1 MKNKLFKIILTVF
14 ILSITAF
21 TFACN
26 GFGDVKRVIADKFLA
41 VIDGTFTSADYVV
54 AGSSSGDEG
63 NKDAKSMSVELMSLV
78 SSSNSTYG
86 EKLEEITRAFYGVE
100 GGVPLTEDNK
110 KALNGEAL
118 STGSPFAAM
127 ARALANIYGDN
138 AFSNNYTFSEVTFKM
153 TGNDNDFTINGVMN
167 ENGKMTSGFQMRF
180 LKEGDGSYSY
190 AQIMYSLL
198 NSCEELKISSF
209 SKKGVLSVELES
221 TSEVDFNSYD
231 TSYDKFRINKV
242 TSANFDIENYA
253 STEFLYNGEGS
264 TALQNELVLGFAKNV
279 LGFNNDTYKYLC
291 GIKSTKEISKDELV
305 KLSSE
310 VNSSY
315 YVSPYY
321 YQTNTTYVK
330 EEYVVPSDVTVVKTG
345 SIPAT
350 KRVILH
356 GNVTKIESRPFL
368 QPQYLE
374 EIVFDET
381 SNKLTQIGSFDSKNG
396 LPTFIL
402 SMTKVKN
409 FKLPASVK
417 KLELG
422 DYVLN
427 TKVELIDLSAYNP
440 NWINDKNEFNFTFND
455 DFYKDNYEAYDM
467 DTYRTAA
474 YATLKIKGIEKYMYK
489 ELRYI
494 ETFKMPQFNMGIEYS
509 DGGFYRVYDAN
520 GEEYYCEPFSEY
532 DDILSELE
540 SGVAEY
546 FESRN
551 FTEVFEVID
560 TLVVH
565 DNNQILSED
574 LLFGDLIDEK
584 GRGFSRED
592 FPVEFYYYIDQ
603 NKFGQT
609 FKGEYRSINKI
620 LVSEKDYDAIKTIEL
635 NYYNGNSDDING
647 DRVTISKKG

>member
-1 MKNKLFKIILTVF
+1 MKNKLFKTILAICII
-14 ILSITAF
+14 SIMSV

-26 GFGDVKRVIADKFLA
+26 GGGEIKRDIADKFLA
-41 VIDGTFTSADYVV
+41 VIDGTFTSANYVV
-54 AGSSSGDEG
+54 VGSSSGKEEG
-63 NKDAKSMSVELMSLV
+63 GKDAKGMSIKLTSLV
-78 SSSNSTYG
+78 SSSNPEYSN
-86 EKLEEITRAFYGVE
+86 KLEELTRAFYGVE

-118 STGSPFAAM
+118 SNGSPFSAM
-127 ARALANIYGDN
+127 ARALANVYGDN
-138 AFSNNYTFSEVTFKM
+138 VFSNNYTFSEVTFKM

-167 ENGKMTSGFQMRF
+167 ENGKMTSGFQMHF
-180 LKEGDGSYSY
+180 SKESDGSYSY
-190 AQIMYSLL
+190 AQIMYSSL

-209 SKKGVLSVELES
+209 SKKGVLNVKLES
-221 TSEVDFNSYD
+221 TSKVDFNSYD
-231 TSYDKFRINKV
+231 ISYDKFRISKI
-242 TSANFDIENYA
+242 TSANFAIDNYA
-253 STEFLYNGEGS
+253 STEYLYNNEGFDVAKNKLILDFS
-264 TALQNELVLGFAKNV
+264 KNV

-291 GIKSTKEISKDELV
+291 DINPTKEISQEDLI
-305 KLSSE
+305 KLSNE

-350 KRVILH
+350 KRVIIH
-356 GNVTKIESRPFL
+356 GNVTKIETRPFL

-440 NWINDKNEFNFTFND
+440 NWINDKNEFKFTFND
-455 DFYKDNYEAYDM
+455 DFYKDNYDAYDM

-474 YATLKIKGIEKYMYK
+474 YTTLKIKGIMKYMYK

-509 DGGFYRVYDAN
+509 GDDGFYRVYDAN
-520 GEEYYCEPFSEY
+520 GEEYYCEPFAEY
-532 DDILSELE
+532 DDILRELE
-540 SGVAEY
+540 SGIAEY

-565 DNNQILSED
+565 DNNKIVSED
-574 LLFGDLIDEK
+574 LLFGDLTDEK
-584 GRGFSRED
+584 GRGFTRKD
-592 FPVEFYYYIDQ
+592 FPIDFYYNIDQ
-603 NKFGQT
+603 GKFGQT
-609 FKGEYRSINKI
+609 FKGDFRSINKV
-620 LVSEKDYDAIKTIEL
+620 LVSEKDYEIVKDTEEK
-635 NYYNGNSDDING
+635 NYNNSDVSC
-647 DRVTISKKG
+647 DRVIISKKG